1 MPENLPAPQDD
12 RDIEQSGS
20 RPAASG
26 SRRDSSG
33 RKVSGNSGGCL
44 LLVSLAGLALLTG
57 GGAAVWIWRTGYMV
71 L

>member
-1 MPENLPAPQDD
+1 MAENLPAP
-12 RDIEQSGS
+12 RDEGGIERDERQQV
-20 RPAASG
+20 ASG

-57 GGAAVWIWRTGYMV
+57 GGAVVWIWRTGYMV